1 MKKVKKAKRL
11 DLFSEYIFASL
22 SKKKAEIE
30 KKTKR
35 KVLDFGPGTPD
46 IKPSSV
52 YINKLIEFISEN
64 DAHLYP
70 GYGAIKE
77 FSDALIWWHK
87 KRFNVSINKDELL
100 PLLGA
105 KDGISHLPLALL
117 DKGDEVLVPDP
128 GYPPFKDP
136 AVMIGAKPIFYSLKK
151 EDNFKINFDLLKEK
165 LSSKTKFI
173 WVNFPSNP
181 TGQIATRK
189 ELLTIVQFAK
199 QNNLFIVYDNAYSEI
214 TFDGF
219 IAPSILEIEK
229 AKDIAVEIGS
239 FSKTFSFAGFRM
251 GWIVGNK
258 DIIEALSKVK
268 SQMDSGLSIPLQK
281 LGAFALTN
289 FDKEWNKEMLK
300 SYKERRN
307 TVAKHLKKL
316 GLSFIL
322 PKAGLYIWAEIPSGE
337 KNSEEFAKKLLE
349 EKQILF
355 TPGTAFGKNGKRFV
369 RISICIN
376 IDNINN
382 YF

>member
-1 MKKVKKAKRL
+1 MKKVKQAKRL

-52 YINKLIEFISEN
+52 YINKLVEFISEN

-70 GYGAIKE
+70 GYGAIRE
-77 FSDALIWWHK
+77 FSDALIWWYK
-87 KRFNVSINKDELL
+87 NRFNVSINKDELL

-117 DKGDEVLVPDP
+117 DIGDEVLVPDP
-128 GYPPFKDP
+128 GYPAFRDP
-136 AVMIGAKPIFYSLKK
+136 ALMIGAKPISYSLRK

-214 TFDGF
+214 TFDSF
-219 IAPSILEIEK
+219 IAPSILGIED

-289 FDKEWNKEMLK
+289 FDKEWHKEMLE
-300 SYKERRN
+300 SYRKRRN
-307 TVAKHLKKL
+307 IIAKHLKKL
-316 GLSFIL
+316 GLKFIL
-322 PKAGLYIWAEIPSGE
+322 PKAGLYIWAEIPSRE

-376 IDNINN
+376 IDNIND